1 MRFRDLRNGVEKV
14 MDDIDGTVKMTAE
27 QWVTL
32 SGVFTTLATLWTD
45 MMKTNTWVGKTDA
58 DVTVDLNDTA
68 NKVNDMSLTKA
79 QRKAKLKA
87 KADIDEQIAAL
98 VALKN
103 DL

>member
-14 MDDIDGTVKMTAE
+14 MDDIDGTVKMTAT

-45 MMKTNTWVGKTDA
+45 MMKTNDWVGKTDA
-58 DVTVDLNDTA
+58 DVSNDLNDTA
-68 NKVNDMSLTKA
+68 SKVKDMSLTPA
-79 QRKAKLKA
+79 ERKA
-87 KADIDEQIAAL
+87 KADQLADINEQIRAL